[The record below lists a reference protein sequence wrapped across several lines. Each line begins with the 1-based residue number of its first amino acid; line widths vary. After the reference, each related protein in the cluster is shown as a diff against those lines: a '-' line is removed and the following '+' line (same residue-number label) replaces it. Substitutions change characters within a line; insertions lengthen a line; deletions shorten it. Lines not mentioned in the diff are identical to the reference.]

1 MRLWKLLT
9 VLPLALMLAA
19 CLQTSRPS
27 AGQASVVVAAAAPLP
42 GVDSEDEGYVQMA
55 ALNSFP
61 SSASPAR
68 GTPWKTMHRDG
79 NRASFQ
85 ENCDLLGLTPSACRQ
100 YSEKL
105 DRNQCVTMTLPNG
118 VILDRLTF
126 TRNGRHQAQR
136 SVLVAITNVPA
147 NHLDRTATVCD
158 IGGVYVGR
166 IHGCGNYFRVDAR
179 GAAPPVVIAPVPQV
193 RVDGACAPSRRDGS
207 MRLCLQAF
215 WYEGLATRLEC
226 KEELR
231 QNSRNVPPDMLRSQV
246 RLFTEAAP
254 MHFVIKKANIGQA
267 QVGATF
273 VVPTARGTVVF
284 RVNQRRDLETTF
296 PFSGEETLYVPPALR
311 TDEIQIAAWS
321 DHPLLVK
328 GYPQRCDCESD
339 GYGSFISN
347 AKGGAMRTDRN
358 DGLGA
363 KMLQVINNNLPTGMQ
378 DRMVFSFVAA
388 TAPRR

>member
-207 MRLCLQAF
+207 MRLFCKPS
-215 WYEGLATRLEC
+215 GTRAS
-226 KEELR
+226 LR
-231 QNSRNVPPDMLRSQV
+231 
-246 RLFTEAAP
+246 
-254 MHFVIKKANIGQA
+254 G
-267 QVGATF
+267 
-273 VVPTARGTVVF
+273 
-284 RVNQRRDLETTF
+284 
-296 PFSGEETLYVPPALR
+296 
-311 TDEIQIAAWS
+311 
-321 DHPLLVK
+321 
-328 GYPQRCDCESD
+328 
-339 GYGSFISN
+339 SN
-347 AKGGAMRTDRN
+347 ARRNCGKTRGMSHRTCCEARCASLLKLHRCISSSRRRTSVRRKWARRSWCRQLGERWSSGSISVGISKPPSRSRVRRHSTFLRRS
-358 DGLGA
+358 GLT
-363 KMLQVINNNLPTGMQ
+363 KSRSLPGPIIL
-378 DRMVFSFVAA
+378 FW
-388 TAPRR
+388 